1 MQLRRVI
8 GAQHM
13 AAIEFSEEDRIW
25 LRARDVELLARVYSP
40 AVQQR
45 SGVTIVDVHGGAW
58 SSGDRLVGQLCDRA
72 LAARGHTVVA
82 IDFRH
87 APKYQHPSASRDVA
101 SAVRWVRRN
110 AAELGSGTIAL
121 MGSSS
126 GGHLAMLAGTCPDAP
141 AHADGTLEDASVDC
155 VAALWPVSDP
165 FYRYR
170 YAKRAGL
177 KPLVAATESYYG
189 TEDAMREASVPR
201 VIVAGEANRLP
212 PLLVVQ
218 PGEDSNVPIE
228 MTFDLV
234 RAYQSRGGRVDYA
247 YFPEQAHGFGHR
259 PSSAT
264 SEMVTLI
271 DDFVRR
277 ATERGR

>member
-1 MQLRRVI
+1 M
-8 GAQHM
+8 
-13 AAIEFSEEDRIW
+13 
-25 LRARDVELLARVYSP
+25 
-40 AVQQR
+40 
-45 SGVTIVDVHGGAW
+45 
-58 SSGDRLVGQLCDRA
+58 
-72 LAARGHTVVA
+72 
-82 IDFRH
+82 
-87 APKYQHPSASRDVA
+87 K
-101 SAVRWVRRN
+101 
-110 AAELGSGTIAL
+110 IAL

-126 GGHLAMLAGTCPDAP
+126 GGHLAMLAGTCPNVA
-141 AHADGTLEDASVDC
+141 AHIDGSPEDAAVDC

-189 TEDAMREASVPR
+189 TEDAMRAASVPR
-201 VIVAGEANRLP
+201 LIVAGEAQHLP
-212 PLLVVQ
+212 PLLIVQ

-247 YFPEQAHGFGHR
+247 YFPEQPHGFGHR

-264 SEMVTLI
+264 SEMITLI

-277 ATERGR
+277 AAATI